1 MGRVA
6 VSAASTVGSW
16 LGSAAAGLLALALLV
31 SGCVF
36 AALAGP
42 AVSLHTRTEALE
54 QTLAV
59 LGSATKA
66 VGVSADW
73 TSFTSEM
80 NAGQTMFGFGH
91 TEDMTRTQVTTT
103 ESEIGT
109 GLATTPL
116 PLAPGHWA
124 GLSSRLITVT
134 SGAARSAYTIVPPKM
149 EVVYRDT
156 LTSNAEL
163 AAGSYAHG
171 KLPPGWLAATV
182 TPQTAARF
190 GLHPGSRLRLA
201 APTGTV
207 TVVVTAILRARDP
220 ASTFWTTDSTTE
232 IPSLSFP
239 PKLPFFWAGAV
250 IVDPDQ
256 LTAMQ
261 DALGTS
267 GGLELQWE
275 YPLALGGLTADQARG
290 LADELAKAAVAT
302 PTLYGRLAGAADTT
316 TTSSPLAQ
324 DLAVFLDTQAAVQTV
339 LLLLFVSL
347 IVVGAAVILLA
358 ARMVVVR
365 RRGELALLRSRG
377 ASLWQ
382 VAAVMLRG
390 AVIAAGPAALA
401 GAGLAL
407 AFGPHGA
414 FPALGW
420 ALAGPAVLV
429 ALAGLPLIAVWQHRR
444 AEPAASGAAVRSAAG
459 WRAPGASSSEPH
471 GNGGHR
477 RGPRR
482 LVAEVAAVAACVAGL
497 VVLHHQGLSAGGAGV
512 SPGTAGG
519 ADLYPA
525 AAPVLLA
532 VPVVLVMLRLYPLA
546 IGGLLRLSSR
556 RGGATGFVAL
566 AGAAR
571 SSLTNVLP
579 VFALVLALSLATFA
593 GMVRTAIARGQ
604 VAASWQ
610 ATGADVVV
618 NDPLPLAPVGPAAER
633 AIAAVPGVRRVA
645 AVWDTLWSA
654 PGGQPVTVI
663 GVDPASYAAL
673 VESTPFPAI
682 AVASLGGALAGT
694 GPVPVLASPTAAA
707 ALGRAAASSG
717 PGPSAGSGQASGTG
731 NGTGSGVQLTS
742 QLAMGPIGVR
752 IAGTVASVPVQPPG
766 SAFLVMAVRRLPGAA
781 GTPGVNQLLITGSGI
796 DNAAMSAVVARM
808 VPGASIAFRS
818 AALSA
823 LTSSP
828 LQHGASLIL
837 PLTVATSAGFG
848 LFILMLGMAL
858 GSADR
863 AMTLARLA
871 TMGMQRTTR
880 LVLLE
885 ALPAVLLA
893 VAAGVAC
900 ALALP
905 PLVGSAVD
913 LSVFTGSG
921 APVPVRPD
929 WVSLGLPAAAMLL
942 IAAAALTVEARTQR
956 RRGVTAMLRAN

>member
-16 LGSAAAGLLALALLV
+16 LGSAAAGMLALALLV

-36 AALAGP
+36 AALTGP
-42 AVSLHTRTEALE
+42 AVSLHTRTEALQ
-54 QTLAV
+54 QTLAA
-59 LGSATKA
+59 LGSADKA
-66 VGVSADW
+66 VEVSADW

-80 NAGQTMFGFGH
+80 NADAGQAIFGFGH
-91 TEDMTRTQVTTT
+91 AEDMTRTQVTTA
-103 ESEIGT
+103 ESEIGR
-109 GLATTPL
+109 GLAATPL
-116 PLAPGHWA
+116 PLATGHWA

-134 SGAARSAYTIVPPKM
+134 SGAARSAYTIIPPKM

-156 LTSNAEL
+156 LTGNAEL

-182 TPQTAARF
+182 SAQTAARF
-190 GLHPGSRLRLA
+190 GLHPGSRLLLA
-201 APTGTV
+201 APGATI

-220 ASTFWTTDSTTE
+220 ASTFWMTDSTTE

-267 GGLELQWE
+267 GLELQWE
-275 YPLALGGLTADQARG
+275 YPLALGGLTADQAQG
-290 LADELAKAAVAT
+290 LADALSKAAVAT

-324 DLAVFLDTQAAVQTV
+324 NLAVFLDTQAAVQTV

-365 RRGELALLRSRG
+365 RRRELAMLRSRG

-382 VAAVMLRG
+382 VAALMLRG

-407 AFGPHGA
+407 AVGPHGT
-414 FPALGW
+414 FSALGW
-420 ALAGPAVLV
+420 SLAAPAVLV
-429 ALAGLPLIAVWQHRR
+429 ALAGLPLAAVWQHRQ
-444 AEPAASGAAVRSAAG
+444 AEHATSGAAARPASGRPTTASGSERGAG
-459 WRAPGASSSEPH
+459 DG
-471 GNGGHR
+471 R
-477 RGPRR
+477 RLGLRR
-482 LVAEVAAVAACVAGL
+482 LVAEAAAVAASVAGL
-497 VVLHHQGLSAGGAGV
+497 VVLHDQGLSGGAGGV
-512 SPGTAGG
+512 AGSGGPAGMPGGI
-519 ADLYPA
+519 DLYPA

-546 IGGLLRLSSR
+546 IGGLLRFSSR

-571 SSLTNVLP
+571 SSLTDVLP

-593 GMVRTAIARGQ
+593 GMLRIAVAHGE

-618 NDPLPLAPVGPAAER
+618 SDPLPLAPVTPAAQR

-673 VESTPFPAI
+673 VGSTPFPAVP
-682 AVASLGGALAGT
+682 VAGLRGPLSGA
-694 GPVPVLASPTAAA
+694 GPVPVLASPAAA
-707 ALGRAAASSG
+707 AVLGQAGRAAPGSGAG
-717 PGPSAGSGQASGTG
+717 PGAESGA
-731 NGTGSGVQLTS
+731 QLTS
-742 QLAMGPIGVR
+742 QLAMGPIRVR
-752 IAGTVASVPVQPPG
+752 IAGTAASVPAQPPG
-766 SAFLVMAVRRLPGAA
+766 SAFLVMAIRHLPGTA
-781 GTPGVNQLLITGSGI
+781 GTPGVDQLLITGSGI
-796 DNAAMSAVVARM
+796 DNAAMSAAVART

-823 LTSSP
+823 LADSP

-863 AMTLARLA
+863 ALTLARLT

-893 VAAGVAC
+893 VVAGVAC

-929 WVSLGLPAAAMLL
+929 WVSLGLPSAAMLL
-942 IAAAALTVEARTQR
+942 IAAAALSVEARTQR
-956 RRGVTAMLRAN
+956 RRGVTAVLRAN

>member
-6 VSAASTVGSW
+6 VSAASTAGSW
-16 LGSAAAGLLALALLV
+16 LGSAAAGMLALALLV

-36 AALAGP
+36 VALTGP
-42 AVSLHTRTEALE
+42 AVSLHTRTEALQ
-54 QTLAV
+54 QTLAA
-59 LGSATKA
+59 LGSADKA
-66 VGVSADW
+66 VEVSADW

-80 NAGQTMFGFGH
+80 NSDAGQAIFGFGH
-91 TEDMTRTQVTTT
+91 AEDLTRTQVTTA
-103 ESEIGT
+103 EREIGR
-109 GLATTPL
+109 GLAATPL
-116 PLAPGHWA
+116 PLAAGHWA
-124 GLSSRLITVT
+124 GLSSRLITVA
-134 SGAARSAYTIVPPKM
+134 SGAARSAYTTVPPKM
-149 EVVYRDT
+149 EVIYRDT
-156 LTSNAEL
+156 LTGNAEL
-163 AAGSYAHG
+163 GAGRYAHG

-182 TPQTAARF
+182 TPLTAARF
-190 GLHPGSRLRLA
+190 GLHLGSRLRLA
-201 APTGTV
+201 APSGTV

-220 ASTFWTTDSTTE
+220 ASTFWTADSTAA
-232 IPSLSFP
+232 IPSLATP
-239 PKLPFFWAGAV
+239 PRLPVFWAGAV

-256 LTAMQ
+256 LAAMQ
-261 DALGTS
+261 NVLGTT
-267 GGLELQWE
+267 GLELQWE
-275 YPLALGGLTADQARG
+275 YPLALGALTADQAPG
-290 LADELAKAAVAT
+290 LADDLARAAAVT
-302 PTLYGRLAGAADTT
+302 PTLAGRLADGEDTT

-324 DLAVFLDTQAAVQTV
+324 NLAVFLDTQAAVQTV

-365 RRGELALLRSRG
+365 RRRELAMLRSRG

-382 VAAVMLRG
+382 VGTVMLRG
-390 AVIAAGPAALA
+390 AVIVAGPAALA

-407 AFGPHGA
+407 AFGPRGT

-420 ALAGPAVLV
+420 SLAAPVVLV
-429 ALAGLPLIAVWQHRR
+429 ALAGLPVAAVWQHRR
-444 AEPAASGAAVRSAAG
+444 AEHATSGTAARPASGWPTRAASGSE
-459 WRAPGASSSEPH
+459 PGA
-471 GNGGHR
+471 GDGR
-477 RGPRR
+477 RPGLRR
-482 LVAEVAAVAACVAGL
+482 LVAEAAAVAASIAGL
-497 VVLHHQGLSAGGAGV
+497 VVLHDQGLSAG
-512 SPGTAGG
+512 AGG
-519 ADLYPA
+519 VAGGGGSAGMAGGIDLYPA

-546 IGGLLRLSSR
+546 IGGLLRFSSR

-571 SSLTNVLP
+571 SSLTDVLP

-593 GMVRTAIARGQ
+593 GMLRIAVDRGEA
-604 VAASWQ
+604 AASWQ

-618 NDPLPLAPVGPAAER
+618 SDPLPLAPVTPAAQR

-654 PGGQPVTVI
+654 PGGQPLTVI
-663 GVDPASYAAL
+663 GVNPASYAAL
-673 VESTPFPAI
+673 VGSTPFPAVP
-682 AVASLGGALAGT
+682 VAGLGGPLSGA
-694 GPVPVLASPTAAA
+694 GPVPVLASPAAAA
-707 ALGRAAASSG
+707 ALGQAGRAAPGSG
-717 PGPSAGSGQASGTG
+717 AGSGAQSGA
-731 NGTGSGVQLTS
+731 QLTS
-742 QLAMGPIGVR
+742 QLAMGPIRVR
-752 IAGTVASVPVQPPG
+752 IAGTVASVPAQPPG
-766 SAFLVMAVRRLPGAA
+766 SAFLVMAIRRLPGTA
-781 GTPGVNQLLITGSGI
+781 GAPGVNQLLITGSGI
-796 DNAAMSAVVARM
+796 DNAAMSAAVART

-823 LTSSP
+823 LADSP

-863 AMTLARLA
+863 ALTLARLT

-929 WVSLGLPAAAMLL
+929 WVSLGLPSAAMLL

-956 RRGVTAMLRAN
+956 RRGVTAVLRAN